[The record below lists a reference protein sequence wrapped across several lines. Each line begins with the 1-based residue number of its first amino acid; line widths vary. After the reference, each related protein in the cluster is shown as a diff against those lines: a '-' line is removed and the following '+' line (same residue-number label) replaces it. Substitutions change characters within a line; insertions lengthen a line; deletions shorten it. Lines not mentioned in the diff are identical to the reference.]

1 MDLVMKC
8 DDSRGK
14 AQATY
19 TFTLSKAAGSVT
31 WQVNGAHRS
40 ATVSAKRTS
49 KTQFRVTVT
58 QDDPGV
64 SDILSVTIEYYV

>member
-1 MDLVMKC
+1 MKC

-19 TFTLSKAAGSVT
+19 TFTLPKRTGSVT
-31 WQVNGAHRS
+31 WQVNGAHRG

-49 KTQFRVTVT
+49 KTQFCVTVT
-58 QDDPGV
+58 QDEAGL
-64 SDILSVTIEYYV
+64 SDILSVTIEYYVG

>member
-19 TFTLSKAAGSVT
+19 TFTLPKTAGSVT
-31 WQVNGAHRS
+31 WQVNGSHSS
-40 ATVSAKRTS
+40 ATVSGKRTS

-58 QDDPGV
+58 QDDAGR
-64 SDILSVTIEYYV
+64 SDIVSVTIEYYV